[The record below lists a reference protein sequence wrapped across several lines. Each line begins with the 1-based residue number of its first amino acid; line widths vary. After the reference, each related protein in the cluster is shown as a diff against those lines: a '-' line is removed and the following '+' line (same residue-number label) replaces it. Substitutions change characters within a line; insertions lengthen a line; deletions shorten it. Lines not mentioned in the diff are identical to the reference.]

1 MGNKALIII
10 PAYNEAQNIEKV
22 ITDIKKNTKNF
33 DYIIINDCS
42 TDKTKEICETNRY
55 NLINLPVNLGIGGC
69 VQTGYLYAKKS
80 GYKYAVQFDGD
91 GQHSAKYLEKMLE
104 ELKVNKY
111 DMLIG
116 SRFITN
122 EGFQSSGM
130 RRLGIR
136 LLSNLIK
143 FFNKIEI
150 RDVTSGYRL
159 VNNKIIEEFCNYY
172 PKDYPEPESLN
183 YCLRKNYKVNEIPVL
198 MNRRENGVSSINHI
212 KAGYYMLKVSL
223 AIILDNFKR

>member
-1 MGNKALIII
+1 M
-10 PAYNEAQNIEKV
+10 
-22 ITDIKKNTKNF
+22 
-33 DYIIINDCS
+33 
-42 TDKTKEICETNRY
+42 
-55 NLINLPVNLGIGGC
+55 NLGIGGC
-69 VQTGYLYAKKS
+69 VQTGYLYAKKR

-130 RRLGIR
+130 RRIGIR

-143 FFNKIEI
+143 FFNKIKI

-159 VNNKIIEEFCNYY
+159 VNNKIIEEFCKYY

-183 YCLRKNYKVNEIPVL
+183 YCLRKKYKVNEIPVL
-198 MNRRENGVSSINHI
+198 MNKRENGISSINHI

>member
-159 VNNKIIEEFCNYY
+159 VNNKIIEEFCKYY

-183 YCLRKNYKVNEIPVL
+183 YCLRKKYKVNEIPVL